1 MLARRA
7 FALAGAGK
15 RCASGGVGTVS
26 VKGGEPARAS
36 GHMKSSDA
44 IAVPIVQTAAYTFKD
59 SQQLIDFN
67 EGRYPSYEYG
77 RYGNPTVRAVEQK
90 MMELEGAEDCLAS
103 TSGMY
108 TAVSMMMALL
118 PEGSRV
124 ITTTDCYRRTRQFLN
139 TVINKMGVT
148 NVVIPPGDL
157 DALRCEVQRGAA
169 MFFSESPSN
178 PMLRCVDI
186 PAASQI
192 CRAAGTILCIDGTFS
207 TPYNQRPL
215 DLGADIVIH
224 SATKYLAGH
233 HDVLAGVLAGRKDLV
248 EQVVARARAWRGSRR
263 RGRGRRRIVWRL
275 PGHRSLRARAVR
287 SPTRRA
293 ARGVR
298 RAGACIAR
306 RHGGRARPS
315 CGLSAAARAQNA
327 PPARGA
333 AKCECGGARAHAAR
347 APKGARGAARLPHAA
362 ARHRFCSCSAR
373 GAVPH
378 GRPQVH
384 PPPCCA
390 SARRTPL
397 PPRSAVDSCARH
409 AHLAAALEQVKK
421 TIYPSLPHHPDHA
434 YATAQ
439 ARGFGGVVSFEL
451 HGGLHAGAMFT
462 DTLQMPHIAPSLGG
476 CDSLVEQPTV
486 RPRAR
491 ARFAR
496 VPRARAQRDEAHR
509 RPTRLHV
516 ARAQIISYWNVPPDE
531 RNEIGIQ
538 DGLCLLYTS
547 PSPRD

>member
-248 EQVVARARAWRGSRR
+248 EQVRA
-263 RGRGRRRIVWRL
+263 L
-275 PGHRSLRARAVR
+275 H
-287 SPTRRA
+287 
-293 ARGVR
+293 GVM
-298 RAGACIAR
+298 
-306 RHGGRARPS
+306 GGV
-315 CGLSAAARAQNA
+315 LD
-327 PPARGA
+327 
-333 AKCECGGARAHAAR
+333 
-347 APKGARGAARLPHAA
+347 PHAA
-362 ARHRFCSCSAR
+362 YLLLRGLKTLHLRVAR
-373 GAVPH
+373 
-378 GRPQVH
+378 QN
-384 PPPCCA
+384 A
-390 SARRTPL
+390 SAEAL
-397 PPRSAVDSCARH
+397 ARMLH
-409 AHLAAALEQVKK
+409 AHPKVKK

-476 CDSLVEQPTV
+476 CDSLVEQPT
-486 RPRAR
+486 
-491 ARFAR
+491 
-496 VPRARAQRDEAHR
+496 
-509 RPTRLHV
+509 
-516 ARAQIISYWNVPPDE
+516 IISYWNVPPDE

-538 DGLCLLYTS
+538 DGLIRFACGVEETDDILADVARALELLDVEKQYLKDTHEAW
-547 PSPRD
+547 RIKG